1 MSTTAGGRAIP
12 HAREAPAIER
22 HQRYTLENTW
32 HGRDNGIGALRLLL
46 ALAVVFDHAG
56 SLGFGWEDLGTTL
69 FRGQTNVGTIA
80 VYGFFVISGLLIT
93 RSARRTGLVRFAW
106 HRALRILPGLWVCLL
121 VTAFAVAP
129 LVALYERGTLAGF
142 WGGPKGPV
150 QYVTGNWFTGVRQY
164 GIHDLLAETP
174 WGRQIG
180 STSVFD
186 GALWSLIY
194 ETTCY
199 AAVAGLAVTAVLR
212 RARWLVPAAAG
223 VLLGIVAADQ
233 LRGWIPT
240 GPPSE
245 YYGAVVLPL
254 LGTVSVQWLIHLG
267 ALFLIGATIEL
278 YRERVPISDQLAAA
292 CGVALAVSLLFG
304 GFFITGFPALAY
316 LLVWAAVRMP
326 RRLRR
331 IGATDDYSYGI
342 YIYGF
347 VVQQVLATLGV
358 NAWGYAA
365 YTGISLALTVALA
378 AMSWHLVERRALTL
392 KDLRLPAA
400 PRRRPARASRPAS
413 RANDSADAEA

>member
-12 HAREAPAIER
+12 HAREAPSIER
-22 HQRYTLENTW
+22 T
-32 HGRDNGIGALRLLL
+32 GRPAPGRHDNGFGALRLFL

-56 SLGFGWEDLGTTL
+56 SLGFGWEDLGNTL
-69 FRGQTNVGTIA
+69 FRGQTNVGTLA

-93 RSARRTGLVRFAW
+93 RSARRTGVVRFAW

-121 VTAFAVAP
+121 VTAFVVAP
-129 LVALYERGTLAGF
+129 LVALVERGTLAGF

-164 GIHDLLAETP
+164 GIHDLLADTP

-180 STSVFD
+180 GTSVFD

-199 AAVAGLAVTAVLR
+199 AAVALLAVTAVLR
-212 RARWLVPAAAG
+212 RARWLVPALAG
-223 VLLGIVAADQ
+223 VLFGFAAADQ

-240 GPPSE
+240 GPPSD
-245 YYGAVVLPL
+245 YYSAIVLPL
-254 LGTVSVQWLIHLG
+254 LGTVSVQWLLHLG
-267 ALFLIGATIEL
+267 ALFMMGATIEL
-278 YRERVPISDQLAAA
+278 YRERVPVSDRLAAA
-292 CGVALAVSLLFG
+292 CGVALAASLLLG
-304 GFFITGFPALAY
+304 GFFVAGFPALAY
-316 LLVWAAVRMP
+316 LLFWAAMRMP

-358 NAWGYAA
+358 NTWGYAA
-365 YTGISLALTVALA
+365 YTGIGLALTVALA
-378 AMSWHLVERRALTL
+378 AASWHLVERPAMTL
-392 KDLRLPAA
+392 KDLPPPGMFRPRQPPRHRAGSMA
-400 PRRRPARASRPAS
+400 PRPSGGR
-413 RANDSADAEA
+413 